1 MSTPVITI
9 TNLTH
14 RFGDHLAIDD
24 LTLDVRS
31 GEVFGFLGHNG
42 AGKTTTIRLLNG
54 LLTPSSGEMQVLG
67 FNPLRNGRALRART
81 GVLTETPSLDERLSA
96 YDNLSIFA
104 DLYGVA
110 GSEVGERVEE
120 LLSEFE
126 LLDRAKEKVAGYSKG
141 MKQRLAIA
149 RALLHK
155 PELLYLDEPTA
166 GLDPLAAHHVHDLVL
181 RLTRRDGCTVFL
193 CTHNLTEAEKLCDR
207 LAVLDH
213 GRLAALGTPR
223 ELTRQYVR
231 RLDVE
236 VEVGE
241 EQIAD
246 CVELLKKHTIETR
259 REKEALL
266 VTLGGREEIPRLA
279 GRLTSSGIR
288 IYRLAARE
296 TDLEEVYF
304 SIHQG
309 RENIK

>member
-1 MSTPVITI
+1 MSSPVITI

-14 RFGDHLAIDD
+14 RFGDHIAIDD
-24 LTLDVRS
+24 LTLDVRA

-42 AGKTTTIRLLNG
+42 AGKTTTIRLLNS

-67 FNPLRNGRALRART
+67 FNPLRNGPALRTRT

-110 GSEVGERVEE
+110 RSEVGKRVED

-126 LLDRAKEKVAGYSKG
+126 LLDRAKEKVAAYSKG

-166 GLDPLAAHHVHDLVL
+166 GLDPLAAYHVHELVF
-181 RLTRRDGCTVFL
+181 RLARRDGCTVFL

-207 LAVLDH
+207 VAVLDH

-231 RLDVE
+231 PLDVE
-236 VEVGE
+236 VEVDE
-241 EQIAD
+241 EQITD
-246 CVELLKKHTIETR
+246 CLELLKKHSIEIR
-259 REKEALL
+259 REKEVLV
-266 VTLGGREEIPRLA
+266 VTLGSREEIPLLA
-279 GRLTSSGIR
+279 GRLTSSRIR

>member
-1 MSTPVITI
+1 MREPVITI
-9 TNLTH
+9 INLTH
-14 RFGDHLAIDD
+14 RFGDHIAIDD
-24 LTLDVRS
+24 LTLDVRP

-54 LLTPSSGEMQVLG
+54 LLTPSSGEIYVLG
-67 FNPLRNGRALRART
+67 FNPLRHGPALRAHT
-81 GVLTETPSLDERLSA
+81 GVLTETPSLDERLTA

-110 GSEVGERVEE
+110 RSEVGRRVEE
-120 LLSEFE
+120 LLCEFE

-141 MKQRLAIA
+141 MKQRLAVA

-166 GLDPLAAHHVHDLVL
+166 ELDPLAAHHVHDLVL
-181 RLTRRDGCTVFL
+181 RLARRDGCTVFL
-193 CTHNLTEAEKLCDR
+193 CTHNLAEAEKLCDR
-207 LAVLDH
+207 VAVLDH
-213 GRLAALGTPR
+213 GRLAAIGTPR

-231 RLDVE
+231 RLNVE

-241 EQIAD
+241 EQLAD
-246 CVELLKKHTIETR
+246 CLELLKAHSIETR

-266 VTLGGREEIPRLA
+266 VTLGGREEIPLLA
-279 GRLTSSGIR
+279 GWLTSSGIR